1 MLDRV
6 RGGLGTDVVGRG
18 LELRRK
24 PLGEPEVELD
34 RNRRAVR
41 PRLQRG
47 GEALAGEKG
56 RVQAACELA
65 KILERALELGERTVD
80 QRLELLVARS
90 LLAQHAEREQ
100 RRGEPLLGAVVQVP
114 LEAPPFL
121 VPRPHDAQAGRPEL
135 LELRDE
141 IAMEAVPLH
150 RDADHG
156 NERAEEL
163 RCLEE
168 APTVQHGA
176 DLPRRVL
183 DRSDHGARDR
193 RRLRDETA
201 DVDVAP
207 PLPVPPV
214 QMEARV
220 VEDLPE
226 RGLHLA
232 RGREVG
238 DQR

>member
-1 MLDRV
+1 M
-6 RGGLGTDVVGRG
+6 
-18 LELRRK
+18 
-24 PLGEPEVELD
+24 
-34 RNRRAVR
+34 
-41 PRLQRG
+41 
-47 GEALAGEKG
+47 
-56 RVQAACELA
+56 QAACQLA
-65 KILERALELGERTVD
+65 QVGDRALELGEGTVHE
-80 QRLELLVARS
+80 RHELLVPCG
-90 LLAQHAEREQ
+90 LLAERPEREQ
-100 RRGEPLLGAVVQVP
+100 RRREPLLGAVVQVP

-121 VPRPHDAQAGRPEL
+121 VARPHDAQAGRPEL

-156 NERAEEL
+156 DERAEEL

-183 DRSDHGARDR
+183 DRSDHRARDR
-193 RRLRDETA
+193 RRLRDETV

-207 PLPVPPV
+207 ALPVPPV
-214 QMEARV
+214 EVEARV

-238 DQR
+238 DQAEDAPDRVQPGAGAVHENRCSASTVLRPVRPPGTARAAPGSPAVT